1 MAIDVQ
7 ALATSM
13 FQAAWTVL
21 KEKAPE
27 VEAYAEGEFKK
38 IAQTVATIETAR
50 LRGQIA
56 PEQAVLLFDMQ
67 KSATRSV
74 LLCSSG
80 MELLAAEA
88 ALNAAIAAAR
98 PVINV
103 ALGFALV

>member
-7 ALATSM
+7 ALATTM
-13 FQAAWTVL
+13 FEAAWKVL

-27 VEAYAEGEFKK
+27 VEGYAEGEFKK
-38 IAQTVATIETAR
+38 IAQTIATIEAAR
-50 LRGQIA
+50 VRGQIA
-56 PEQAVLLFDMQ
+56 PEQAALLLDMQ

-88 ALNAAIAAAR
+88 AVNAALAAAR
-98 PVINV
+98 PVING
-103 ALGFALV
+103 AIGFVLV

>member
-7 ALATSM
+7 ALAMTM

-21 KEKAPE
+21 KEKAPD
-27 VEAYAEGEFKK
+27 VENYAEGEFKK
-38 IAQTVATIETAR
+38 IAQTIATIEAAR

-56 PEQAVLLFDMQ
+56 PEQASLLFDMQ

-88 ALNAAIAAAR
+88 AVNAALAAAR
-98 PVINV
+98 PVING

>member
-7 ALATSM
+7 ALATTM
-13 FQAAWTVL
+13 FEAAWKVL

-27 VEAYAEGEFKK
+27 VEGYAEGEFKK
-38 IAQTVATIETAR
+38 IAQTIATIEAAR
-50 LRGQIA
+50 VRGQIG
-56 PEQAVLLFDMQ
+56 PEQAALLLDMQ

-88 ALNAAIAAAR
+88 AVNAALAAAR
-98 PVINV
+98 PVING
-103 ALGFALV
+103 AIGFVLV

>member
-7 ALATSM
+7 VLATTM
-13 FQAAWTVL
+13 FQAAWKVL
-21 KEKAPE
+21 KEKAPD
-27 VEAYAEGEFKK
+27 VEGYAEGEFKK
-38 IAQTVATIETAR
+38 IAQTIATIEAAR

-56 PEQAVLLFDMQ
+56 PEQASLLFDMQ

-88 ALNAAIAAAR
+88 ALNAALDAAR
-98 PVINV
+98 PLINT
-103 ALGFALV
+103 AIGFALV